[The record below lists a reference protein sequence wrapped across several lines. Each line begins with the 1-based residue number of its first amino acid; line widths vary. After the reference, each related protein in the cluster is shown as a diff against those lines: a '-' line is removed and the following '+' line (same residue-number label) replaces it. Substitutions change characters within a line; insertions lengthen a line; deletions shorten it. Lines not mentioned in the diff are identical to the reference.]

1 MECPKAKHKAFPT
14 TYERS
19 SKVSFCL
26 RRLPK
31 VFGALTRMKTDSVQS
46 LNKSGIRERRFAIRY
61 PFAAEA
67 EILDLK
73 SGTRLSGA
81 TSDLS
86 LGGCFVCTRWPLE
99 VGARV
104 HLTLKYKNQSAI
116 MLATVRVLKPRIG
129 MGLQALELD
138 STSIGTF
145 LRWLYDLRESR
156 GIPVL
161 P

>member
-1 MECPKAKHKAFPT
+1 MEIDCVK
-14 TYERS
+14 RINDS
-19 SKVSFCL
+19 
-26 RRLPK
+26 RL
-31 VFGALTRMKTDSVQS
+31 
-46 LNKSGIRERRFAIRY
+46 RERRFATRY

-73 SGTRLSGA
+73 SGARLSGV

-86 LGGCFVCTRWPLE
+86 LGGCFVCTRRPLE

-104 HLTLKYKNQSAI
+104 HLTLKYGNQSAI
-116 MLATVRVLKPRIG
+116 MLAAVRVLKPRIG

-138 STSIGTF
+138 SSSIGTF

-156 GIPVL
+156 GIPPVL
-161 P
+161 

>member
-1 MECPKAKHKAFPT
+1 MDTASVKNPNKP
-14 TYERS
+14 
-19 SKVSFCL
+19 CL
-26 RRLPK
+26 R
-31 VFGALTRMKTDSVQS
+31 G
-46 LNKSGIRERRFAIRY
+46 RRFAIRY

-73 SGTRLSGA
+73 SGARLAGV

-86 LGGCFVCTRWPLE
+86 LGGCFVCTRRPLE

-104 HLTLKYKNQSAI
+104 QLTLKYKNQSAI
-116 MLATVRVLKPRIG
+116 MLAAVRVLKPRVG

-138 STSIGTF
+138 SSSIGTF

-156 GIPVL
+156 GIPVV